1 MEESGI
7 SGIRYNVYYEDG
19 NFAQMYSLQLGE
31 ETALKYAKSCCNQM
45 KGRIDVLMSNGIEFK
60 VYESLREKKEGES

>member
-31 ETALKYAKSCCNQM
+31 EKALKYAKSCCNQM

>member
-31 ETALKYAKSCCNQM
+31 EEALKYARSCCDQM
-45 KGRIDVLMSNGIEFK
+45 NGRVDVLMSNGIEFK
-60 VYESLREKKEGES
+60 VYESLSERKKDKS